1 MRSSALLILDL
12 TGLDQHYRLDD
23 QVVGFIVFT
32 GIFGLCYCTE
42 TPGLYG
48 DALCKLLY
56 FIAIVLCVDTECWV
70 CDL

>member
-1 MRSSALLILDL
+1 MYYCVFNFPP
-12 TGLDQHYRLDD
+12 GVPGLDD
-23 QVVGFIVFT
+23 QVVGFIVFV